1 MHDNNMKTNNTNTN
15 NTNTNNFQPQEEF
28 LRQVIFMKD
37 DEKVLAIF
45 PFYHNISDQ
54 EYEMVVGNF
63 FNGVEDDIDIPQK
76 RDFCLMHES
85 EFGWG
90 WIHNKM
96 VSHLEIADEDEYADF
111 KKILITSKVIKP
123 TFILNLTEY

>member
-1 MHDNNMKTNNTNTN
+1 MHDNNMKSNNMKTQAQ
-15 NTNTNNFQPQEEF
+15 QPQDEF

-37 DEKVLAIF
+37 EDKVLAVF
-45 PFYHNISDQ
+45 PFYHNISDN

-63 FNGVEDDIDIPQK
+63 FTDSSKAPPKSE
-76 RDFCLMHES
+76 FCLMHET

-96 VSHLEIADEDEYADF
+96 ITHLEVAEHGDYAEF
-111 KKILITSKVIKP
+111 KNLLVSNKVIKEN
-123 TFILNLTEY
+123 FILNED